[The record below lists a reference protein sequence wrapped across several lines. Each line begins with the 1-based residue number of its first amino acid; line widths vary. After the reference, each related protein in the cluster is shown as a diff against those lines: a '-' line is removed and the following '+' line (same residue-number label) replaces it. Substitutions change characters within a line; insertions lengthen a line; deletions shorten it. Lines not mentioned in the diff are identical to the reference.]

1 LASVLIVATLAALL
15 AVAGAA
21 LSTVIRERVQQRER
35 IHALFERAARVGVAP
50 AAPRELPQ
58 SVAVD
63 WISARMRRA
72 GIEPK
77 SWHAVAVT
85 FAGALWIGTA
95 GLLRGALGALLGA
108 ALLCAAIAA
117 FLNWRTRKQSERI
130 LAQLP
135 TFLDHVVR
143 AVQTGSSLPNA
154 MLAATEET
162 PEPIQSLFARVVRQT
177 RLGVTLEEALDQA
190 ASLYSVRELSILSLT
205 VRVSQRYG
213 GSVRDVLGS
222 IVTMIRQ
229 RERARREFR
238 AMTGETRLSA
248 WILGALPAVIG
259 VYVMVVNPDYLGRM
273 MNDPAGR
280 IALYVSGALQVMGS
294 LVLWRMVKSV

>member
-1 LASVLIVATLAALL
+1 MLLLATLAALL

-21 LSTVIRERVQQRER
+21 FYTVIRDRAKQREQV
-35 IHALFERAARVGVAP
+35 HALFERAARVGGALEVAR
-50 AAPRELPQ
+50 AQPQ
-58 SVAVD
+58 SVALT
-63 WISARMRRA
+63 WISDRMQRA

-77 SWHAVAVT
+77 SWHPVAIAFGGV
-85 FAGALWIGTA
+85 LWIGTA
-95 GLLRGALGALLGA
+95 ALLRGAFGAVLGALLLGA
-108 ALLCAAIAA
+108 GIAG
-117 FLNWRTRKQSERI
+117 FLNWRTRKQGEKI

-135 TFLDHVVR
+135 SFLDHVVR

-154 MLAATEET
+154 LITATEET
-162 PEPIQSLFARVVRQT
+162 PEPIRSVFTRVVRQT
-177 RLGVTLEEALDQA
+177 RLGVTVEEALDQA
-190 ASLYSVRELSILSLT
+190 ASLYSVRELRILALT

-229 RERARREFR
+229 REKARREFR

-248 WILGALPAVIG
+248 WILGALPAVIAI
-259 VYVMVVNPDYLGRM
+259 YVMIVNPDYLGRM
-273 MNDPAGR
+273 TADPAGK
-280 IALYVSGALQVMGS
+280 IALYVSGGLQVFGS

>member
-1 LASVLIVATLAALL
+1 MLLLATLAALL

-21 LSTVIRERVQQRER
+21 LSTVIRDRAEQREHV
-35 IHALFERAARVGVAP
+35 HARFERTARVGAP
-50 AAPRELPQ
+50 PGSARELPD
-58 SVAVD
+58 AFAIG
-63 WISARMRRA
+63 WITDRMRRA

-77 SWHAVAVT
+77 SWHLVAVAFGGV
-85 FAGALWIGTA
+85 LWIGTA
-95 GLLRGALGALLGA
+95 ALLRGPLGALLA
-108 ALLCAAIAA
+108 ALLLGAGLLG
-117 FLNWRTRKQSERI
+117 FLSWRTRKQNEKI
-130 LAQLP
+130 LEQLP
-135 TFLDHVVR
+135 GFLDHVVR

-154 MLAATEET
+154 LITATEET
-162 PEPIQSLFARVVRQT
+162 AEPIRGLFTRVVRQT

-190 ASLYSVRELSILSLT
+190 ASLHTIRELSILSLT

-229 RERARREFR
+229 REKARREFR

-248 WILGALPAVIG
+248 MILGALPAGIA
-259 VYVMVVNPDYLGRM
+259 VYVMIVNPDYLGRM
-273 MNDPAGR
+273 TSDPAGR
-280 IALYVSGALQVMGS
+280 IALYVSGGLQVFGS

>member
-1 LASVLIVATLAALL
+1 LASVLLLATLAALL

-21 LSTVIRERVQQRER
+21 LSTVIRDRAEHREQ
-35 IHALFERAARVGVAP
+35 IHALFERAARVG
-50 AAPRELPQ
+50 AAPETARALPQ
-58 SVAVD
+58 SVALTRITD
-63 WISARMRRA
+63 RMRRA

-77 SWHAVAVT
+77 QWHAVAVA
-85 FAGALWIGTA
+85 FGGVLWIGTA
-95 GLLRGALGALLGA
+95 TLARGVFGAVLGAVLLVAG
-108 ALLCAAIAA
+108 IVS
-117 FLNWRTRKQSERI
+117 FLNWRTRKQSEMI
-130 LAQLP
+130 LEQLP
-135 TFLDHVVR
+135 SFLDHVVR

-154 MLAATEET
+154 LFTATEET
-162 PEPIQSLFARVVRQT
+162 PEPIRGVFARVVRQT
-177 RLGVTLEEALDQA
+177 RLGVTLDEALDQA

-222 IVTMIRQ
+222 IVAMIRQ

-248 WILGALPAVIG
+248 LILGALPAVIA
-259 VYVMVVNPDYLGRM
+259 VYVMIVNPEYLGRM
-273 MNDPAGR
+273 TADPAGR
-280 IALYVSGALQVMGS
+280 IALYVSGGLQVFGS

>member
-1 LASVLIVATLAALL
+1 VLLLATLAALL

-21 LSTVIRERVQQRER
+21 LSTVIRDRAQQREQV
-35 IHALFERAARVGVAP
+35 HALFERAARVGTPPESAG
-50 AAPRELPQ
+50 ALPQ
-58 SVAVD
+58 SVALT
-63 WISARMRRA
+63 WITARMRRG

-77 SWHAVAVT
+77 SWHAVAVA
-85 FAGALWIGTA
+85 FGGVLWIGTA
-95 GLLRGALGALLGA
+95 ALLRGALGAVLGA
-108 ALLCAAIAA
+108 ALLGAAIAG
-117 FLNWRTRKQSERI
+117 FLSWRMRKQNEKI
-130 LAQLP
+130 LEQLP
-135 TFLDHVVR
+135 SFLDHVVR

-154 MLAATEET
+154 LVTATDET
-162 PEPIQSLFARVVRQT
+162 PDPIRGVFTRVVRQT

-190 ASLYSVRELSILSLT
+190 ASLYTVRELRILSLT

-248 WILGALPAVIG
+248 MILGALPAVIAI
-259 VYVMVVNPDYLGRM
+259 YVMVVNPDYLGRM
-273 MNDPAGR
+273 TADPAGR
-280 IALYVSGALQVMGS
+280 IALYVSGGLQVFGS

>member
-1 LASVLIVATLAALL
+1 VLLLATLAALL

-21 LSTVIRERVQQRER
+21 LSTVIRDRAEQRE
-35 IHALFERAARVGVAP
+35 HVYALFERTARVGAP
-50 AAPRELPQ
+50 PDAARALPQ
-58 SVAVD
+58 SVALT
-63 WISARMRRA
+63 WITDRMRRA

-77 SWHAVAVT
+77 SWHLVAVA
-85 FAGALWIGTA
+85 FGAVLWIGTA
-95 GLLRGALGALLGA
+95 ALLRGALGALLGA
-108 ALLCAAIAA
+108 LLLAAAIAG
-117 FLNWRTRKQSERI
+117 FLSWRTRKQNERI
-130 LAQLP
+130 LEQLP
-135 TFLDHVVR
+135 GFLDHVVR

-154 MLAATEET
+154 LITATEET
-162 PEPIQSLFARVVRQT
+162 PEPIRGVFARVIRQT

-190 ASLYSVRELSILSLT
+190 ASLYTVRELCILSLT

-222 IVTMIRQ
+222 IVTMIRA

-248 WILGALPAVIG
+248 TILGALPAVIAI
-259 VYVMVVNPDYLGRM
+259 YVMIVNPDYLGRM
-273 MNDPAGR
+273 TADPAGR
-280 IALYVSGALQVMGS
+280 IALYVSGGLQVFGS

>member
-1 LASVLIVATLAALL
+1 VLIVATLAALL

-21 LSTVIRERVQQRER
+21 LSTVIRERAQQRER
-35 IHALFERAARVGVAP
+35 IHALFEREARVGVASS
-50 AAPRELPQ
+50 AANAQPP
-58 SVAVD
+58 SVVMNYLTD
-63 WISARMRRA
+63 RMRRA

-77 SWHAVAVT
+77 PWHAVALT

-95 GLLRGALGALLGA
+95 ALLRGLLGALGGA
-108 ALLCAAIAA
+108 LVLAAAIAA
-117 FLNWRTRKQSERI
+117 FLNWRTKKQSEQI

-154 MLAATEET
+154 LLAATAET
-162 PEPIQSLFARVVRQT
+162 PEPIQSVFARVVRQT

-190 ASLYSVRELSILSLT
+190 ASLYSVRELQILALA

-222 IVTMIRQ
+222 IVSMIRQ

-273 MNDPAGR
+273 LNDPAGR

-294 LVLWRMVKSV
+294 VVLWRMVKSV

>member
-1 LASVLIVATLAALL
+1 VLLLAMLAALL

-21 LSTVIRERVQQRER
+21 LSTVIRDRAEQREHV
-35 IHALFERAARVGVAP
+35 HALFERAARVGVPPVSA
-50 AAPRELPQ
+50 RELPETF
-58 SVAVD
+58 AIT
-63 WISARMRRA
+63 WITDRMHRA

-77 SWHAVAVT
+77 SWHLVAVAFGGV
-85 FAGALWIGTA
+85 LWVGTA
-95 GLLRGALGALLGA
+95 ALLRGPLGAVLSALLLGA
-108 ALLCAAIAA
+108 GILG
-117 FLNWRTRKQSERI
+117 FLSWRTRKQNEKI
-130 LAQLP
+130 LEQLP
-135 TFLDHVVR
+135 GFLDHVVR

-154 MLAATEET
+154 LISATDET
-162 PEPIQSLFARVVRQT
+162 PDPIRAVFARVVRQT

-190 ASLYSVRELSILSLT
+190 SSLYTIRELSILSLT

-248 WILGALPAVIG
+248 MILGALPTGIA
-259 VYVMVVNPDYLGRM
+259 VYVMIVNPDYLGRM
-273 MNDPAGR
+273 TADPAGR
-280 IALYVSGALQVMGS
+280 IALYVSAGLQVFGS